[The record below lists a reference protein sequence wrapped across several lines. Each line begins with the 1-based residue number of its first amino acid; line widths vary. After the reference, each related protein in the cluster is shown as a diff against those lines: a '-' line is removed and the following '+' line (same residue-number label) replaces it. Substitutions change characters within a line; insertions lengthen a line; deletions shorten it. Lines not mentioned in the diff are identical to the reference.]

1 MATFQV
7 TETVTIDGTIKDN
20 NGDLTTPATSTKIT
34 ITDSGGTKVVDNLT
48 VSFSSLG
55 IWQYL
60 YTPASNAVLGA
71 HHVRVIGTDG
81 ARVSIKDSQF
91 FLVS

>member
-7 TETVTIDGTIKDN
+7 TETVTVKGTIRDD

-34 ITDSGGTKVVDNLT
+34 ITNSEGTKVVDDLA
-48 VSFSSLG
+48 VSFSSIG

-71 HHVRVIGTDG
+71 HHVRVIGTDS

>member
-7 TETVTIDGTIKDN
+7 TETVVLKGTIKDD
-20 NGDLTTPATSTKIT
+20 NGDLTTPATTTKIT
-34 ITDSGGTKVVDNLT
+34 ITDSEGTKVVDDLDVT
-48 VSFSSLG
+48 FSAIG

-60 YTPASNAVLGA
+60 YTPASNAVIGA
-71 HHVRVIGTDG
+71 HHVRVIGTDST
-81 ARVSIKDSQF
+81 RVSIKDSQF